1 MKILVSACLLGEN
14 CKYSGGNNYNQAV
27 CDFARGHQVVP
38 VCPEVLGGLPTP
50 RCPAEIVQGVVTDK
64 EGINVDREFRAGA
77 AKALAI
83 AKENGV
89 ELAILQSRSPS
100 CGVKEIYDGT
110 FSGTKIPGQ
119 GVFAKMLMDEGIRV
133 LDAGEL
139 PKIILKNE
147 DGKCQSD

>member
-50 RCPAEIVQGVVTDK
+50 RCPAEIVQGVVTNK

-100 CGVKEIYDGT
+100 CGVKEILRWNVFPVQKSPDRAFFCENADGRRRPC
-110 FSGTKIPGQ
+110 SGCR
-119 GVFAKMLMDEGIRV
+119 GI
-133 LDAGEL
+133 A
-139 PKIILKNE
+139 
-147 DGKCQSD
+147 

>member
-38 VCPEVLGGLPTP
+38 VCPEVLGCLPTP
-50 RCPAEIVQGVVTDK
+50 RCPAEIVQGVVTNK

-110 FSGTKIPGQ
+110 FSGCLINGNGITSDLLLKN
-119 GVFAKMLMDEGIRV
+119 GVKVINESE
-133 LDAGEL
+133 LDAW
-139 PKIILKNE
+139 LKTVKE
-147 DGKCQSD
+147 